1 MERQTARYLITYRGH
16 EWPVSGDG
24 AADVVSYYKQ
34 QGATVKAEMK
44 PEHEPNGINI
54 QRLTQSEL
62 ENLNELAEAEGW
74 DEISHMLRDEW
85 QTRL

>member
-1 MERQTARYLITYRGH
+1 MKVYQIDHRGH
-16 EWPVSGDG
+16 SWTVSGEN
-24 AADVVSYYKQ
+24 ATEHVRYWKQ

-54 QRLTQSEL
+54 QRLTQAEL
-62 ENLNELAEAEGW
+62 ENLNRIAEAEGW

>member
-1 MERQTARYLITYRGH
+1 
-16 EWPVSGDG
+16 
-24 AADVVSYYKQ
+24 
-34 QGATVKAEMK
+34 MK

-54 QRLTQSEL
+54 KRLTQSEL
-62 ENLNELAEAEGW
+62 ENLNRIAEAEGW